1 MKMLDEV
8 LPKDYENYQIEGVQ
22 FVKYNEDGNRLDQQ
36 ESYKKYIADPVER
49 RGIVD
54 SFEYAPPKPVDV
66 VDNDLEGETLK
77 GDMKELEDALNF
89 EGEE

>member
-77 GDMKELEDALNF
+77 GDMKELEDALNY